1 MQLRL
6 PFVPRPP
13 VVPVLRLSG
22 VIGMVGLRGGLSMQ
36 GLAAPIE
43 ALFKRKDTPAV
54 ALIVNSPGG
63 SPVQSSLI
71 AGRIRALAAE
81 KKKPVIAFV
90 EDVAASGGYW
100 LALAADEILVDPSS
114 IIGSI
119 GVVSAGFG
127 FPDAIARLGV
137 ERRVYTTGARKALL
151 DPFRPENPDDIG
163 LLKEL
168 QDDIYQRF
176 VGWVRERRGAKLQP
190 GDTELFDGRVFT
202 GERALALGLVDG
214 LGDVRTTLKARFG
227 DKTRLVAIGPK
238 QSWLQ
243 RRLRL
248 DARPGH
254 MLVDTL
260 SALEERAC
268 WQRFGL

>member
-1 MQLRL
+1 MNLRI
-6 PFVPRPP
+6 PFLPRPP

-22 VIGMVGLRGGLSMQ
+22 VIGMVGLRGGLS
-36 GLAAPIE
+36 LASLERSIE
-43 ALFKRKDTPAV
+43 ALFRRKEAPAV
-54 ALIVNSPGG
+54 ALVVNSPGG

-81 KKKPVIAFV
+81 KRKPVIAFV

-127 FPDAIARLGV
+127 FTDAIARLGV
-137 ERRVYTTGARKALL
+137 ERRVHTTGARKALL
-151 DPFRPENPDDIG
+151 DPFRPENPDDLG
-163 LLKEL
+163 LLREL

-176 VGWVRERRGAKLQP
+176 VAWVRERRGERLRP
-190 GDTELFDGRVFT
+190 GGTELFDGRVFT
-202 GERALALGLVDG
+202 GERAVGLGLVDG
-214 LGDVRTTLKARFG
+214 LGDLRTTMKARFG
-227 DKTRLVAIGPK
+227 EKTRLQLIGPR
-238 QSWLQ
+238 QGWLQ

-248 DARPGH
+248 DSRPAH
-254 MLVDTL
+254 MVADML
-260 SALEERAC
+260 SVLEERAH
-268 WQRFGL
+268 WQRLGL